1 MPILRVAR
9 GWLCSWGIALK
20 DLLNFY
26 EEKYKKLSSNL
37 IHIQKSL
44 VYFEDVEDEEMP
56 KMLRELTW
64 NQIKSFFEQEAK
76 KLIK

>member
-1 MPILRVAR
+1 MAR